1 MLSWLKSIFKIQS
14 DKEYVE
20 AYLARSTSL
29 EDLERR
35 QRELCKRGYIA

>member
-1 MLSWLKSIFKIQS
+1 MFAWLKNTFRVKT

-20 AYLARSTSL
+20 EYLAASISL

-35 QRELCKRGYIA
+35 QRDLCKRGYLA